1 MIRRGGA
8 RGEEGGQG
16 EKRMRWRGN
25 ALKTLD
31 YYKR

>member
-1 MIRRGGA
+1 MGGV

-16 EKRMRWRGN
+16 EKGMGWRGN